1 MQFSKLWAAKGKQM
15 SEVFVGQELLS
26 TAKGVV
32 LDLGPGT
39 GECLRLFTPDLITK
53 AYGPEPAVDMHPA
66 LQKNINKA
74 GLNGKYE
81 ILAAGAEPD
90 SLIPALAKKGVFA
103 VSGISSEGVF
113 DTILC
118 TRVLC
123 GVPHTEETIQQLF
136 RLLKPGGKMIVSEHV
151 KSPWPRKGSFLGV
164 FGFIM
169 QKFLLLVGWNFWMGG
184 CALNKKTFN
193 MLIDAGG
200 QGGWKDVDLRFA
212 RSWHPIPFVVGTL
225 TKA

>member
-1 MQFSKLWAAKGKQM
+1 M
-15 SEVFVGQELLS
+15 SQEFAGQELLA

-39 GECLRLFTPDLITK
+39 GECLRLFTPSLITT

-66 LQKNINKA
+66 LQANIDKS

-136 RLLKPGGKMIVSEHV
+136 RLLKPGGRMIVSEHV
-151 KSPWPRKGSFLGV
+151 TSPWPMRNPVSGV
-164 FGFIM
+164 FGFVM
-169 QKFLLLVGWNFWMGG
+169 QKVLILLGWNFWMGG
-184 CALNKKTFN
+184 CTLNKKTFQ
-193 MLIDAGG
+193 MLVDAGG
-200 QGGWKDVDLRFA
+200 QGGWANVDVQYA
-212 RSWHPIPFVVGTL
+212 RSWHTVPFVVGIL